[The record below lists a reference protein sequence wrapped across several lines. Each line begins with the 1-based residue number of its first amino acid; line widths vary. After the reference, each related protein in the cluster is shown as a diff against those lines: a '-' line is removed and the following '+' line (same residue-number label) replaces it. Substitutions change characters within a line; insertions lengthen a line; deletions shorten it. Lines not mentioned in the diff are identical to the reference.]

1 MSCLGR
7 VPAILPGLTL
17 LVLLAAWFWAMGA
30 FDPPAVPVFSGS
42 RREVIGMALMLTL
55 LPPYLVAGAIAVQR
69 YSLRLLDE
77 LRPPLVQ
84 PQDRDEVRRAI
95 EAGWRHAWPFG
106 VVLGLVMG
114 SLNTSLAEALAATIA
129 PRVHLGLTMGQIV
142 IWLLI
147 GLVLAIRFETA
158 RAFRRLGRVV
168 ELDLFRLDQLKPL
181 ARSGLADMMVVAGA
195 LAISPLQSLDAEFR
209 WYNYHF
215 ALIVSGMAVGLLLVW
230 PLWPVHRRVRAEK
243 ARRIGEIDALIAPE
257 SSASDRDAIQR
268 VEVLLAHRDRV
279 AGLRTWILSTDLAWR
294 FFFYLVIPPL
304 AWAGAALVERGVDRL
319 LSP

>member
-17 LVLLAAWFWAMGA
+17 LVALAAWFGAMGA

-55 LPPYLVAGAIAVQR
+55 LPPYLVAGTIAVQR

-77 LRPPLVQ
+77 LRPPRVR
-84 PQDRDEVRRAI
+84 PGDRDEVRRSI
-95 EAGWRHAWPFG
+95 DAGWRRVWPFG

-114 SLNTSLAEALAATIA
+114 SMNTSLVEALNATIA

-142 IWLLI
+142 IWLVI

-168 ELDLFRLDQLKPL
+168 ELDLFRLGQLKPL

-230 PLWPVHRRVRAEK
+230 PLWPVHRRVRAE
-243 ARRIGEIDALIAPE
+243 IDALIAPE

-294 FFFYLVIPPL
+294 FILYLVIPPL
-304 AWAGAALVERGVDRL
+304 AWAGAALVERVVDRM
-319 LSP
+319 LSS